1 MTFFYGQ
8 ARLSFSL
15 FSLPPAAT
23 VSQSHTARG
32 RWARGL
38 ILAAAL
44 CVAASVETHAASA
57 SDAAIQQE
65 LLRQQARE
73 RMLRQQQE
81 TLPDVRLDPPRS
93 LIDQD
98 RLPRDESP
106 CFRIDRIVLGG
117 DAAEHFQWARA
128 AADRAAGGQEDTAVG
143 RCLGSVGIDR
153 VMRRI
158 QNAIVAR
165 GYVTARILAAPQD
178 LRSGTLSLT
187 LIPGRIRTIR
197 FAEGTSARATQWNA
211 LPARPGDLLNLRA
224 IEQGLEN
231 FKRVPTADADIRIA
245 PGEQPGESD
254 IVIHWKQAFPL
265 RFTLSVD
272 DSGSK
277 ATGKYQGA
285 LTVAADH
292 PLGLNDLFY
301 LSFNHD
307 LGGGASGNKGTQAYT
322 AHYSIPY
329 GYWLLGL
336 TASDSTYHQTVA
348 GINQAYRFSGESQN
362 SEIRLSRLIYRD
374 AVRKT
379 TLSLRGWTRASRNR
393 IDGTEIAIQRRRT
406 AGWEAGLGHREF
418 IGTATLDGSVAYRRG
433 TGAMGALP
441 APEDATGNGSSRLQ
455 LITADAHLSLPF
467 KLGSQALRYSL
478 AGRAQWNRTPLVPQ
492 DRFGIGGR
500 YTVRGFDG
508 ENILSADRGWLI
520 RNDLDV
526 FLGKSGQALYLG
538 LDYGEVSGRAAQGL
552 VGTRL
557 AGAVLGLRGSYK
569 GVSYDIFAGQALKKP
584 DGFKTADTT
593 AGFNLNWSF

>member
-1 MTFFYGQ
+1 MTLSYGQ
-8 ARLSFSL
+8 ARLPLLLPSATASL
-15 FSLPPAAT
+15 AHP
-23 VSQSHTARG
+23 ARG
-32 RWARGL
+32 RWAGGL
-38 ILAAAL
+38 ILASVLFA
-44 CVAASVETHAASA
+44 AASVEAHAAA
-57 SDAAIQQE
+57 SPEAAIQEE
-65 LLRQQARE
+65 LLRQQTRE
-73 RMLRQQQE
+73 RVLRQQQE
-81 TLPDVRLDPPRS
+81 PIPDVRLDRLQS
-93 LIDQD
+93 LTDQGL
-98 RLPRDESP
+98 LPLDESP
-106 CFRIDRIVLGG
+106 CFKIERIVLGG
-117 DAAEHFQWARA
+117 DAAEQFQWARA
-128 AADRAAGGQEDTAVG
+128 AANRAAGGHDDTAIG
-143 RCLGSVGIDR
+143 RCLGSGGIDR
-153 VMRRI
+153 VMRRV

-165 GYVTARILAAPQD
+165 GYVTARILAEPQD
-178 LRSGTLSLT
+178 LRAGTLSLT
-187 LIPGRIRTIR
+187 LIPGRIRNIR
-197 FAEGTSARATQWNA
+197 FAEGTAARATQWNA
-211 LPARPGDLLNLRA
+211 LPARAGDLLNLRD

-231 FKRVPTADADIRIA
+231 FKRAPTADADIKIT

-254 IVIHWKQAFPL
+254 IVIHWKQAFPVRL
-265 RFTLSVD
+265 TLSVD

-285 LTVAADH
+285 ITVAADH
-292 PLGLNDLFY
+292 LLTLNDLFY

-307 LGGGASGNKGTQAYT
+307 LGGGVSGKKGTQAYT

-329 GYWLLGL
+329 GYWLLGVA
-336 TASDSTYHQTVA
+336 ASDSTYHQSVA
-348 GINQAYRFSGESQN
+348 GINQTYLYSGESQN

-379 TLSLRGWTRASRNR
+379 TLSLRGWTRASRNYVED
-393 IDGTEIAIQRRRT
+393 IEIGNQRRRT
-406 AGWEAGLGHREF
+406 SGWETGLGHREF
-418 IGTATLDGSVAYRRG
+418 IGIATLDASFAYRRG
-433 TGAMGALP
+433 TGAANALS
-441 APEDATGNGSSRLQ
+441 APEETAGDGASRLQ
-455 LITADAHLSLPF
+455 LITAETRLSLPF

-526 FLGKSGQALYLG
+526 FLGKSGQAFYLG

-569 GVSYDIFAGQALKKP
+569 GFYYDIFAGQPIKKP
-584 DGFKTADTT
+584 EGFKTADTT